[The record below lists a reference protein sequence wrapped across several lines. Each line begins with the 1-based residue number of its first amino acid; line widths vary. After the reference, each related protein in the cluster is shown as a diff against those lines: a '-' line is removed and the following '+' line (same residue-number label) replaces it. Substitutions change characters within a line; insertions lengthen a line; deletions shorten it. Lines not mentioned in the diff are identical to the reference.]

1 MSLEQENLPEPK
13 RPIFFGASV
22 ATFVLS
28 FLSQIY
34 FFVLLDD
41 ILSKKEN
48 AMDVIQAILEWML
61 FLAPSLTLASICFAL
76 FFICYGVSWYR
87 RESTHR
93 FMIPLGIIAL
103 IDAIVFLVVFTFGYQ
118 T

>member
-1 MSLEQENLPEPK
+1 MTPEPEEQSDRR

-22 ATFVLS
+22 VTFTLS

-34 FFVLLDD
+34 FFVILNG

-61 FLAPSLTLASICFAL
+61 LLAPSLGLASIL
-76 FFICYGVSWYR
+76 FVLFVIFYGVSWYR
-87 RESTHR
+87 HESTHR
-93 FMIPLGIIAL
+93 FMIPFGFLAL
-103 IDAIVFLVVFTFGYQ
+103 VDAAIFLLVFTFGYQ
-118 T
+118 P